1 MTDLNLAFYTYFYGS
16 NNNPAFK
23 IPSVPS
29 LKYKCFYYTN
39 NITLIEQLHG
49 TQWIGILDDRPTC
62 DDLIE
67 SCMIGKHIKTMPH
80 EYTEL
85 KDYDYLCYIDSKL
98 DKVNDIFVEDF
109 IDKYFI
115 KETYALLIRSHPVQR
130 TVWEEYNDS
139 MHQDRYMIQSDNY
152 KKYIERQI
160 LRGLHEKVET
170 HCACGFLIRNMKH
183 VKMVEINTTWYEHI
197 NECGIQDQISFF
209 FVKQIFSDVIYPFVE
224 NPFN

>member
-39 NITLIEQLHG
+39 NITLIEQLNG
-49 TQWIGILDDRPTC
+49 TQWIGIVDNKPTC

-67 SCMIGKHIKTMPH
+67 SCMIGKHVKTMPH

-85 KDYDYLCYIDSKL
+85 KNYDYLCYIDSKL

-115 KETYALLIRSHPVQR
+115 KEKYALLIRSHPIQR
-130 TVWEEYNDS
+130 TVWEEYIDS
-139 MHQDRYMIQSDNY
+139 MHQERYMIHSDNY

-160 LRGLHEKVET
+160 LCGLQEKVET

-183 VKMVEINTTWYEHI
+183 QHMIAINTTWYEHI

-209 FVKQIFSDVIYPFVE
+209 FVKQLFKDDIYPFFE
-224 NPFN
+224 SPFD